1 MEMMDTQSRIAV
13 LEHEI
18 KDVKK
23 DIEQLSSRVESNH
36 KEIVKKIGEIEK
48 FRWMMLAGS
57 VIIGYVIGH
66 VKLEK
71 LF

>member
-23 DIEQLSSRVESNH
+23 DIEQLSDKVDCNH

-48 FRWMMLAGS
+48 FRWMMIGGS

-66 VKLEK
+66 LKLER

>member
-1 MEMMDTQSRIAV
+1 MEMYDTQSRIAV

-18 KDVKK
+18 KDVRK
-23 DIEQLSSRVESNH
+23 DIEHLSDKVETNH
-36 KEIVKKIGEIEK
+36 KEIVKKISEIEK
-48 FRWMMLAGS
+48 FRWMMIGGS

-66 VKLEK
+66 LKLEK

>member
-1 MEMMDTQSRIAV
+1 MEMYDTQSRIAV

-18 KDVKK
+18 KDVRK
-23 DIEQLSSRVESNH
+23 DIEHLSDKVDTNH
-36 KEIVKKIGEIEK
+36 KEIVEKISEIEK
-48 FRWMMLAGS
+48 FRWMMIGGS

-66 VKLEK
+66 LKLEK

>member
-36 KEIVKKIGEIEK
+36 KEIVRKISDIEK
-48 FRWMMLAGS
+48 FRWMMIGGS

-66 VKLEK
+66 LKLEK

>member
-23 DIEQLSSRVESNH
+23 DIEHLSTKVESNH
-36 KEIVKKIGEIEK
+36 KEIVRKISDIEK
-48 FRWMMLAGS
+48 FRWMMIGGS

-66 VKLEK
+66 LKLER

>member
-1 MEMMDTQSRIAV
+1 MEMIDTQSRIAV
-13 LEHEI
+13 MEHEI

-23 DIEQLSSRVESNH
+23 DIEHLSEKVDSNH
-36 KEIVKKIGEIEK
+36 KEIVKKISEIEK
-48 FRWMMLAGS
+48 FRWMMVGGS

-66 VKLEK
+66 LKLER

>member
-1 MEMMDTQSRIAV
+1 MEMIDTQSRIAV

-23 DIEQLSSRVESNH
+23 DIEQLSTTVEINH
-36 KEIVKKIGEIEK
+36 KEIVRKINDIEK
-48 FRWMMLAGS
+48 FRWMMIGGS

-66 VKLEK
+66 LKLER